1 MAMFKT
7 LRRLHGHNL
16 ENQGLNNL
24 TDAFQNFVTRA
35 KYFSIGR
42 IRRTWSHSAIEFM
55 KYRRLLPMLT
65 SDGQQGDQFDADA
78 AVAVIDLED
87 SFMRGTP
94 AFLTRSD
101 STRSDTSTSSGNFA
115 SRAKGEDKKVIVT
128 NISPRLTTSQLTS
141 FFSKFGKVRIFSGH
155 LFAYDEL

>member
-1 MAMFKT
+1 MSIQVAVREQVREREQDLKMVKRILSIDANSMEFRSDGGGFSRPAAMFRT

-42 IRRTWSHSAIEFM
+42 LRRTWSHSAIEFM

-65 SDGQQGDQFDADA
+65 SEGQQGDQFD
-78 AVAVIDLED
+78 
-87 SFMRGTP
+87 
-94 AFLTRSD
+94 
-101 STRSDTSTSSGNFA
+101 
-115 SRAKGEDKKVIVT
+115 
-128 NISPRLTTSQLTS
+128 
-141 FFSKFGKVRIFSGH
+141 GKLSC
-155 LFAYDEL
+155 